1 MKRHPAPAKT
11 LALPDASMSEF
22 DGTRY
27 LHLGETPWVQGAM
40 RIRQPRLL
48 VLEYIQ
54 RMMAWLLW
62 LPPERWDEV
71 RVTQL
76 GLGAAALTRFSHQ
89 VLQRPTTVV
98 ELNPQVI
105 GACRHWFKLPADDE
119 LLQVHQCDAADWVAD
134 PAHAASADVL
144 QIDLYDHEAA
154 APVLDSAAF
163 YAQCR
168 DVLAPGGVLAVNLFG
183 RDASFAQSTAR
194 LVAAFGAAQVRRFGA
209 TKEGNTIVMAR
220 RSTGDADE
228 DAWPPRADLQA
239 RAERIE
245 AAWKLPATKW
255 LRSIKA
261 VKSEPQQVDE
271 AQAPA
276 DHAQDRAR
284 AEAEA

>member
-1 MKRHPAPAKT
+1 MKRHPAPLQTAE
-11 LALPDASMSEF
+11 LPDASMSEF

-40 RIRQPRLL
+40 RIRQPKLL

-62 LPPERWDEV
+62 LPPERWHEA

-89 VLQRPTTVV
+89 VLRLPTTVV

-105 GACRHWFKLPADDE
+105 GACRQWFRLPADDE
-119 LLQVHQCDAADWVAD
+119 LLQVHRCDAAAWVAD
-134 PAHAASADVL
+134 PAHAGSADVL

-168 DVLAPGGVLAVNLFG
+168 ELLAPGGVLTVNLFG
-183 RDASFAQSTAR
+183 RDVSFAQSTAR
-194 LVAAFGAAQVRRFGA
+194 LVAAFGAGQVRRFGA

-220 RSTGDADE
+220 RGSGDAAADAQ
-228 DAWPPRADLQA
+228 AWPPRAELQA

-255 LRSIKA
+255 LRSIKP
-261 VKSEPQQVDE
+261 VKLEPQ
-271 AQAPA
+271 A
-276 DHAQDRAR
+276 
-284 AEAEA
+284 AEALA

>member
-1 MKRHPAPAKT
+1 MNDYSTRSRKPKPVRAAPD
-11 LALPDASMSEF
+11 LPDASMSEF

-40 RIRQPRLL
+40 RIRQPKLL

-62 LPPERWDEV
+62 LPEDRWAEV

-76 GLGAAALTRFSHQ
+76 GLGAASLTRFTHQ
-89 VLQRPTTVV
+89 VLQLDTTVV

-105 GACRHWFKLPADDE
+105 GACRQWFKLPADDD
-119 LLQVHQCDAADWVAD
+119 LLHVQNADAGDWVAD
-134 PAHAASADVL
+134 AANAASADVL

-154 APVLDSAAF
+154 APVLDTAEF
-163 YAQCR
+163 YAHCR
-168 DVLAPGGVLAVNLFG
+168 EVLTPGGVLTVNLFG

-194 LVAAFGAAQVRRFGA
+194 LAEAFGAAQVRRFGA

-220 RSTGDADE
+220 RATGDAAE
-228 DAWPPRADLQA
+228 DAWPARADLQA
-239 RAERIE
+239 RAELVE
-245 AAWKLPATKW
+245 ARWKLPATKW

-261 VKSEPQQVDE
+261 VKVE
-271 AQAPA
+271 APSL
-276 DHAQDRAR
+276 
-284 AEAEA
+284 AEETS

>member
-1 MKRHPAPAKT
+1 MKRTPAK
-11 LALPDASMSEF
+11 LHSLPLPDASMSEF

-48 VLEYIQ
+48 VLEYVQ

-62 LPPERWDEV
+62 LPTERWDDA

-76 GLGAAALTRFSHQ
+76 GLGAASLTRFTHQ
-89 VLQRPTTVV
+89 VMQLPTTVV

-105 GACRHWFKLPADDE
+105 GACRQWFKLPADDA
-119 LLQVHQCDAADWVAD
+119 LLQVHNADAAEWVAD
-134 PAHAASADVL
+134 PRHAGSADVL

-168 DVLAPGGVLAVNLFG
+168 DLLAPGGVLTVNLFG
-183 RDASFAQSTAR
+183 RDASFSRSTAR
-194 LVAAFGAAQVRRFGA
+194 LADAFGADQVRRFGA

-220 RSTGDADE
+220 RATGRDDE
-228 DAWPPRADLQA
+228 DTWPARAVLLE

-255 LRSIKA
+255 LRSLKA
-261 VKSEPQQVDE
+261 VKAAAVAEPVVPIDG
-271 AQAPA
+271 ALA
-276 DHAQDRAR
+276 
-284 AEAEA
+284 

>member
-1 MKRHPAPAKT
+1 MNDYSARSRKPLAAQ
-11 LALPDASMSEF
+11 ALPDASMSEF

-40 RIRQPRLL
+40 RIRQPKLL

-62 LPPERWDEV
+62 LPEDRWAEV

-76 GLGAAALTRFSHQ
+76 GLGAASLTRFTHH
-89 VLQRPTTVV
+89 VLQLPTTVV

-105 GACRHWFKLPADDE
+105 GACRQWFKLPPDDDLLEVHNAD
-119 LLQVHQCDAADWVAD
+119 AGAWVAD
-134 PAHAASADVL
+134 AANAGSAEVL

-154 APVLDSAAF
+154 APVLDSAEF

-168 DVLAPGGVLAVNLFG
+168 EVLAPGGVLTVNLFG
-183 RDASFAQSTAR
+183 RDASFAHSTAR
-194 LVAAFGAAQVRRFGA
+194 LAEAFGATQVRRFGA

-220 RSTGDADE
+220 RATGDAAE
-228 DAWPPRADLQA
+228 DAWPARADLQA
-239 RAERIE
+239 RAELIE
-245 AAWKLPATKW
+245 ARWKLPATKW

-261 VKSEPQQVDE
+261 VKVE
-271 AQAPA
+271 APSL
-276 DHAQDRAR
+276 
-284 AEAEA
+284 AEETP